1 MSHILAH
8 AGRLLKFGSYM
19 SAIPQSNPASPSREA
34 LIHQLYEAAEL
45 EHNLMCTYLYA
56 AFSLKQGVEEGLSPV
71 EADATARWRRAIL
84 QVAIEEMGHLTAV
97 WNITAALG
105 GSPRFGRMNF
115 PLDPGG
121 LPANIVVRLAPF
133 NEAVL
138 QHFIHLERPKGSS
151 EPDGD
156 GFAPDFT
163 FTRGIAAPRLTP
175 MPIDYETVGAFYD
188 NLSQNVRDF
197 VARVG
202 EKQAFCGDRNLQI
215 SRKEIDFQGCD
226 PVICSI
232 TALKAFDA
240 IVTQGEGASEA
251 NPDSHYCRF
260 IEIRDELQ
268 RLRHANPAFAPAY
281 PAAVNPVLRKPV
293 RQGHRVWLEHEEAA
307 STVDLANTAYM
318 LMLRFISHS
327 YLLPRP
333 HPAKALCVD
342 LALGLMRAMAPLAE
356 RAARLPAGPSNPEC
370 NAGMSFTALRDA
382 APLPPGVS
390 AGKFFTER
398 LRELSAG
405 AGQLARGGDARVA
418 QAAKIISDLTQ
429 RAENRFVAID
439 AEGPVLLAAR
449 GGAPNPAPAP
459 AAPPALPAAAGAAT
473 IEPGNVAPTPRTVD
487 GVDYIEGRDLT
498 LIYEGKK
505 CIHSRFCVTWGPKVF
520 IANVKGPW
528 IYPDAMSTDA
538 LTEIAHVCVSGAIR
552 YRRKDGRPDEGPPPV
567 NLISVRESGPYA
579 IRADIRLEGAPP
591 SNYRFTLCRCGAS
604 KNKPFC
610 DGSHNEVKFSASG
623 EPPTGKADMLPVRDG
638 PLEIVPLTDGPL
650 QVRGNMEI
658 ISGTGRVVGRL
669 ETARLCRCGGS
680 GTKPFCD
687 GTHAKIGFKS

>member
-1 MSHILAH
+1 MNAALQ
-8 AGRLLKFGSYM
+8 
-19 SAIPQSNPASPSREA
+19 PVVSRES
-34 LIHQLYEAAEL
+34 LVHQLYEAAEL

-56 AFSLKQGVEEGLSPV
+56 AFSLKQGIEEGLTPA

-115 PLDPGG
+115 PLDSGG

-133 NEAVL
+133 SDAVL
-138 QHFIHLERPKGSS
+138 QHFIYLERPKNSDIEDSG
-151 EPDGD
+151 E
-156 GFAPDFT
+156 FRPDFV
-163 FTRGIAAPRLTP
+163 FTRGVGVPRVTP
-175 MPIDYETVGAFYD
+175 MPIDYATVGLFYENLAD
-188 NLSQNVRDF
+188 NLRAF

-202 EKQAFCGDRNLQI
+202 EREAFCGDRNLQI

-240 IVTQGEGASEA
+240 IVTQGEGAAAE

-260 IEIRDELQ
+260 LAIRDELA
-268 RLRHANPAFAPAY
+268 RLKAANPAFEPAH

-293 RQGHRVWLEHEEAA
+293 RAGLRVWLENEAA
-307 STVDLANTAYM
+307 AETVDIANSAYM
-318 LMLRFISHS
+318 LMLRLISHS
-327 YLLPRP
+327 YLVPRP
-333 HPAKALCVD
+333 HPAKALCID

-356 RAARLPAGPSNPEC
+356 HAARLPAGPSNPGC

-390 AGKFFTER
+390 AGKFFLER
-398 LRELSAG
+398 LDEIATAVNNLARNGAARVTQAARIIGDLRARAARSFPAIEQEAPVVLSGGAVAKPAPPVAAPVPVPPASSGGG
-405 AGQLARGGDARVA
+405 AGVIA
-418 QAAKIISDLTQ
+418 
-429 RAENRFVAID
+429 
-439 AEGPVLLAAR
+439 
-449 GGAPNPAPAP
+449 
-459 AAPPALPAAAGAAT
+459 
-473 IEPGNVAPTPRTVD
+473 PGNVAPTPRTVD

-520 IANVKGPW
+520 IANVQGPW
-528 IYPDAMSTDA
+528 INPDAMPTDS

-552 YRRKDGRPDEGPPPV
+552 YKRKDGQPDEQAPPV
-567 NLISVRESGPYA
+567 NLISVREGGPYA
-579 IRADIRLEGAPP
+579 VKADIRLDGAPAG
-591 SNYRFTLCRCGAS
+591 NFRYTLCRCGAS

-610 DGSHNEVKFSASG
+610 DGSHHEVNFTASG
-623 EPPTGKADMLPVRDG
+623 EPPTGKADMLPVRNG
-638 PLEIVPLTDGPL
+638 PLAIDPETDGPL

-658 ISGTGRVVGRL
+658 ISGTGRVVARL

-680 GTKPFCD
+680 STKPFCD
-687 GTHAKIGFKS
+687 NTHRKIGFRS

>member
-1 MSHILAH
+1 
-8 AGRLLKFGSYM
+8 
-19 SAIPQSNPASPSREA
+19 
-34 LIHQLYEAAEL
+34 
-45 EHNLMCTYLYA
+45 
-56 AFSLKQGVEEGLSPV
+56 
-71 EADATARWRRAIL
+71 
-84 QVAIEEMGHLTAV
+84 MGHLTAV

-105 GSPRFGRMNF
+105 GSPRFGRLNF

-133 NEAVL
+133 NDEVL
-138 QHFIHLERPKGSS
+138 QHFIHLERPKGSP
-151 EPDGD
+151 EKDGE
-156 GFAPDFT
+156 GFAPEFT
-163 FTRGIAAPRLTP
+163 FTRGVAAARLTP
-175 MPIDYETVGAFYD
+175 MPIDYETVGDFYEKLAS
-188 NLSQNVRDF
+188 NLSEF

-202 EKQAFCGDRNLQI
+202 EKEAFCGDRNLQL

-226 PVICSI
+226 PVFCSI

-240 IVTQGEGASEA
+240 IVSQGEGASTE
-251 NPDSHYCRF
+251 NKDSHYCRF
-260 IEIRDELQ
+260 KAIREEL
-268 RLRHANPAFAPAY
+268 RSLKAANPAFEPAY

-293 RQGHRVWLEHEEAA
+293 RQGHRVWLENEEAA

-318 LMLRFISHS
+318 LMLRLISHS
-327 YLLPRP
+327 YLVPRP
-333 HPAKALCVD
+333 HPSKALCVD

-356 RAARLPAGPSNPEC
+356 RAARLPAGPANPEC

-390 AGKFFTER
+390 AGKFFIER
-398 LRELSAG
+398 LCELSG
-405 AGQLARGGDARVA
+405 AAETLARNGDKRVV
-418 QAAKIISDLTQ
+418 QASKVIAELAQ
-429 RAENRFVAID
+429 RAERRFSAAEAEVA
-439 AEGPVLLAAR
+439 AAKT
-449 GGAPNPAPAP
+449 ATAPAP
-459 AAPPALPAAAGAAT
+459 VQSVAPVARSGAAV
-473 IEPGNVAPTPRTVD
+473 IEPGNVAPTPRTED

-528 IYPDAMSTDA
+528 INPDAMSTDA

-552 YRRKDGRPDEGPPPV
+552 YKRKDGQPDEGPPPV
-567 NLISVRESGPYA
+567 NLISVRERGPYA
-579 IRADIRLEGAPP
+579 IKADIRLDGAPP

-610 DGSHNEVKFSASG
+610 DGSHNDAGFTASG

-658 ISGTGRVVGRL
+658 ISGTGRVVARV
-669 ETARLCRCGGS
+669 ESARLCRCGGS
-680 GTKPFCD
+680 GNKPFCD
-687 GTHAKIGFKS
+687 GTHERIGFKS